1 MSEPKVTLHSQK
13 WSEARQR
20 VHAMDAITRPV
31 FASLLDHMEQGW
43 QAFRPLRLWFEQNS
57 DPARNEADDYA
68 HLLHFVDG
76 ELSDVFQLIGLGVAD
91 LVPGWPGWE
100 AEADPADAIGWT
112 ESLRGNLAV
121 FRLAC
126 TAADVPEQFRT
137 LGLSVARTMEAGGWC
152 EQLSALL
159 SAAGELVPDATD

>member
-1 MSEPKVTLHSQK
+1 MTEPKVTLHSQK
-13 WSEARQR
+13 WTEARQR
-20 VHAMDAITRPV
+20 VHQVDTSPV
-31 FASLLDHMEQGW
+31 FVSLLDHMERGW
-43 QAFRPLRLWFEQNS
+43 QAFRPLRQWFEQNS
-57 DPARNEADDYA
+57 DHARNERDDYA
-68 HLLHFVDG
+68 HLLNFVDG

-100 AEADPADAIGWT
+100 AEADPAEAIGWA

-126 TAADVPEQFRT
+126 FAADVPEPFRT
-137 LGLSVARTMEAGGWC
+137 VGLTVARTLESGGWC

-159 SAAGELVPDATD
+159 GAAGELIPDARD